1 VPAGALLLGL
11 GNPILGDD
19 AIGVRLAALVAERL
33 AASGG
38 GGSGG
43 PGGPGGSGG
52 LADLEVIDDCSAGGL
67 ELLEPLAGRTRV
79 VLIDAI
85 VTGRAPPGT
94 LHRFTAAAL
103 PSTRRLAG
111 PHDADL
117 ATALALGRRLGL
129 QLPADEAIAI
139 FAVEI
144 KPACEFRATLSPDLQ
159 RAVPA
164 LADEIAAGVRAALAA
179 TSLPPAAR

>member
-1 VPAGALLLGL
+1 MPAGTLLLGL

-19 AIGVRLAALVAERL
+19 AIGLRLAALVAGRL
-33 AASGG
+33 EAR
-38 GGSGG
+38 
-43 PGGPGGSGG
+43 GG
-52 LADLEVIDDCSAGGL
+52 LEDLEVIDDCSAGGL

-79 VLIDAI
+79 VLVDAI

-129 QLPADEAIAI
+129 RLPRDEAIAI

-144 KPACEFRATLSPDLQ
+144 EPACEFRATLSPDLQ

-164 LADEIAAGVRAALAA
+164 LAEEIAGEVRAALAA
-179 TSLPPAAR
+179 TSPPPAAR

>member
-1 VPAGALLLGL
+1 VPTGALLLGL

-19 AIGVRLAALVAERL
+19 AIGLRLAALVAERL

-38 GGSGG
+38 GG
-43 PGGPGGSGG
+43 G
-52 LADLEVIDDCSAGGL
+52 LDGLEVIDDCSAGGL

-79 VLIDAI
+79 VLVDAI
-85 VTGRAPPGT
+85 VTGCAPPGT

-103 PSTRRLAG
+103 PRTRRLAG

-129 QLPADEAIAI
+129 DLPADEAIAI

-144 KPACEFRATLSPDLQ
+144 EPACEFGATLSPDLE
-159 RAVPA
+159 RAAPA
-164 LADEIAAGVRAALAA
+164 LAEEIVGEVRAALAA
-179 TSLPPAAR
+179 TSPPPAGR